1 MERFLQNPV
10 SKHLYTELLSQSDP
24 SSKPCAIINYK
35 SLRWSCT
42 LVCTSIYLAK
52 LLTPILKL
60 YESLFSLSKDPF
72 TVITPLLGRIM
83 NTLPGFVSERKN
95 NHTAVI
101 FIEWKKIQNQN
112 FPSYL
117 CRWSTPPEHST
128 SCRHHSLSQ
137 LLHRYPLK

>member
-1 MERFLQNPV
+1 MERFLQRPV
-10 SKHLYTELLSQSDP
+10 WKQLYTGVLSQSDP
-24 SSKPCAIINYK
+24 SGKPCAIKNYI
-35 SLRWSCT
+35 SLCWSCT

-60 YESLFSLSKDPF
+60 YESLVSLSKDPF

-101 FIEWKKIQNQN
+101 FIE
-112 FPSYL
+112 
-117 CRWSTPPEHST
+117 
-128 SCRHHSLSQ
+128 
-137 LLHRYPLK
+137 